1 MANFGQFTERMVTTG
16 IGRIAKNTVVLTTDP
31 LNMADL
37 MNNSTFVWSLTD
49 NWSDLGAT
57 EGGVNMSHG
66 FTKTGFKV
74 DQSDSEIKSSVT
86 DNTYTIATQL
96 AEVGNIEI
104 FTTAWLA
111 ADATSVVVT
120 TEERIK
126 GLSARRTVPRKSLAV
141 ASVDEA
147 QKLRVYYFRDT
158 ELEGGDSTLSLTE
171 DGLQVLPVS
180 WKAYPKSSATDKEFG
195 FIIEDDGFGGVV
207 NP

>member
-16 IGRIAKNTVVLTTDP
+16 IGRVAKNAAVLTSDP
-31 LNMADL
+31 ANMADL
-37 MNNSTFVWSLTD
+37 MDNATFVWSSAD
-49 NWSDLGAT
+49 GWSDLGAT

-74 DQSDSEIKSSVT
+74 DQSSSNIKSTVT
-86 DNTYTIATQL
+86 DNTYSISTQL
-96 AEVGNIEI
+96 AEVGNIET
-104 FTTAWLA
+104 FTEAWLA

-126 GLSARRTVPRKSLAV
+126 GLAARRTVPRKSLAV
-141 ASVDEA
+141 ASVDEENI
-147 QKLRVYYFRDT
+147 LRVYYFRDT
-158 ELEGGDSTLSLTE
+158 ELDGGDSQLSLTE
-171 DGLQVLPVS
+171 DGLQVLPVT
-180 WKAYPKSSATDKEFG
+180 WTANPKESATNKEFG